1 MAKAEKSED
10 PKVTYLEVLME
21 AKHVDTD
28 NIIMSVVESD
38 NKNQQLFRF
47 SPMADFHMRMV
58 ENRISDRMKVGQQF
72 VLVIREP

>member
-28 NIIMSVVESD
+28 NIIMRG
-38 NKNQQLFRF
+38 RF
-47 SPMADFHMRMV
+47 EFA
-58 ENRISDRMKVGQQF
+58 NNISEFG
-72 VLVIREP
+72 LT